1 MKKQITSNMKQRTS
15 ILSILVVA
23 GLSGL
28 FIPLVSAEDGKPNF
42 VIIFTDDQG
51 YADLS
56 CFGGKHVNTPRID
69 RMAVEGARLTSF
81 YVAAGV
87 CTPSRAALIT
97 VCYPKRIDMTV
108 GDDGFPVLLAAC
120 KKELNPDE
128 VTITEVLKSAGYKT
142 GMFGKWHLGNQPEFL
157 PTRQG
162 FEEYFGIPYSHDLHQ
177 FHTHQKKYN
186 FPPLPLLDGETVIEM
201 NPDAD
206 YLTKRITERAVRF
219 IKENKDAPFFLYVP
233 YPVPH
238 RPISMSPPFMK
249 DVPEP
254 LKAKLALEKQNKTID
269 YKTRDKLLRQAIREI
284 D

>member
-28 FIPLVSAEDGKPNF
+28 FIPFVSAEDGKPNF

-97 VCYPKRIDMTV
+97 VCYPKRIDMAV
-108 GDDGFPVLLAAC
+108 GDDGFPVLLAAG
-120 KKELNPDE
+120 KKGLNPDE

-142 GMFGKWHLGNQPEFL
+142 GMFGKWHLGDQPEFL
-157 PTRQG
+157 PIRQG

-177 FHTHQKKYN
+177 FHTH
-186 FPPLPLLDGETVIEM
+186 
-201 NPDAD
+201 
-206 YLTKRITERAVRF
+206 
-219 IKENKDAPFFLYVP
+219 
-233 YPVPH
+233 
-238 RPISMSPPFMK
+238 
-249 DVPEP
+249 
-254 LKAKLALEKQNKTID
+254 
-269 YKTRDKLLRQAIREI
+269 
-284 D
+284 